1 MVRSHPIP
9 ALGVP
14 EVSAQ
19 PVLPLPPVSDSGHL
33 ENAGLKDSILPLTNA
48 RPQEACSFPPNWPR
62 PHASH
67 RVLALAPA
75 IWTKAGWT
83 SF

>member
-14 EVSAQ
+14 EVSTQ
-19 PVLPLPPVSDSGHL
+19 PVLPLPPFDSGHL

-48 RPQEACSFPPNWPR
+48 RPQEACSSPHTWPR

-67 RVLALAPA
+67 RALALAPA
-75 IWTKAGWT
+75 IWTKAG
-83 SF
+83 